1 VPIPRKELANH
12 MSNICGKRPTT
23 CEECGLSEELWVDE
37 MPRHLRDDCPMRLVE
52 CRFGCKEVMR
62 YAYLVKHEKELCDR
76 RLEPCENC
84 GMLMKQKEIADH
96 KVLDCPGF
104 LRYCPAGC
112 GAKVRTIDLKQHQRD
127 ECGMVSLYIY
137 IYISN
142 QHTHTHTHVHFSNNT
157 KCVKCFDC
165 LKKILLS
172 EYVCITYL

>member
-127 ECGMVSLYIY
+127 ECGMVSLFIY
-137 IYISN
+137 RYLS
-142 QHTHTHTHVHFSNNT
+142 THTHKRAFF
-157 KCVKCFDC
+157 K
-165 LKKILLS
+165 
-172 EYVCITYL
+172 